1 MQYPCQDYKNSQLYN
16 YLYLLNLPAEG
27 IAELLE
33 IVRKRDKNCQSV
45 TKIVNHLGTFLA
57 FSPFAV
63 YLFFPMAVAEVYS
76 TRFKSELLNTSVFS
90 VRIFRFASEQSQ
102 ITERSDLLL
111 SLKKVK

>member
-27 IAELLE
+27 IVELLE

-45 TKIVNHLGTFLA
+45 TKIVNHLGTLLA
-57 FSPFAV
+57 YFPFAV
-63 YLFFPMAVAEVYS
+63 YLFCSKAVADDYKA
-76 TRFKSELLNTSVFS
+76 RFKSELLNASVFS

-111 SLKKVK
+111 IPSPV